1 MDASY
6 LEIGTEVIVVKPR
19 LDQKESRKWLRG
31 KIASLTSY
39 CGQACCTIA
48 GDSYFLWFPEE
59 LILASDEE
67 LLRPEDRGGG

>member
-19 LDQKESRKWLRG
+19 IHQESKKWFRG
-31 KIASLTSY
+31 TIVSLTKWRN
-39 CGQACCTIA
+39 QACCTIA

>member
-6 LEIGTEVIVVKPR
+6 LEVGTEVIVVKPR
-19 LDQKESRKWLRG
+19 LDQKESRKWFRG

-39 CGQACCTIA
+39 RGQAGCTID

>member
-6 LEIGTEVIVVKPR
+6 LEVGTEVIVLRPR
-19 LDQKESRKWLRG
+19 LHQKESRKWFRG
-31 KIASLTSY
+31 KIVSLTRLY
-39 CGQACCTIA
+39 GQACCAID
-48 GDSYFLWFPEE
+48 GELHFLWFPEE